1 MVDERKPH
9 VEQRRVDRV
18 SSAFW
23 PLTTR
28 KGVPTGKAAQRRRD
42 WIMQGRWWILLIDTL
57 QMRILLV
64 LATLLVVGTSL
75 LVALLGLKFWYLLPL
90 PLALFVLPLLVPALL
105 RGQQQEEPSAPL
117 PLPQDMRSS
126 AGTIS
131 RYAHELRS
139 SAGFL
144 SQYAHELRSSAG
156 MLSPHAHE
164 LRSEPGLFASTGE
177 PGLLASVNDSPA
189 TPMPVEPPLVRV
201 LETYDL
207 RATPFKHFLTDVPGD
222 TAERTAL
229 RSIAQSGWNCTPH
242 DFLQG
247 QSLPCSQ
254 IGPDPAPS
262 NIPCS
267 EEDSV
272 QQEKQQ

>member
-23 PLTTR
+23 PLKTR

-42 WIMQGRWWILLIDTL
+42 WIMQGRWWIPLIGTL
-57 QMRILLV
+57 QMRVLLV
-64 LATLLVVGTSL
+64 VATLLVVGTSL

-90 PLALFVLPLLVPALL
+90 PLALFALPLLVPAFL
-105 RGQQQEEPSAPL
+105 RGQQQEETPAPL
-117 PLPQDMRSS
+117 SLPQDMRSS

-131 RYAHELRS
+131 LYAHELRS

-164 LRSEPGLFASTGE
+164 LRSEPGL
-177 PGLLASVNDSPA
+177 LAHVNDSPA
-189 TPMPVEPPLVRV
+189 TPMPVELPLVRV

-207 RATPFKHFLTDVPGD
+207 RATPFKHFLTNAPGD
-222 TAERTAL
+222 TSERAAL
-229 RSIAQSGWNCTPH
+229 RSVAQSGWNCTPH

-247 QSLPCSQ
+247 QALPCSQ
-254 IGPDPAPS
+254 IGPDPAPAQTL
-262 NIPCS
+262 CT
-267 EEDSV
+267 EEQNPLPFHDYRV
-272 QQEKQQ
+272 